1 MIAVAEAQRLIL
13 QHARPLAPETASLG
27 PSALRLLLAEDV
39 ASDLDSPPYDK
50 SMMDGYAVRCAD
62 LAAGQGTLAVV
73 EEIPAGTMPTK
84 AIEPGQASRIM
95 TGAPIPEGADAV
107 VMVERTA
114 MLDERQ
120 VKVDDRPRCGQN
132 ICVRASELR
141 RGEVVLASGT
151 VLRPQEIGL
160 LGTVGRSTFK
170 AVPRPRVCVL
180 STGDEIVEA
189 NQAPGPGQIR
199 NSNGP
204 MLAAR
209 TDRAG
214 GVPRYLGIARDN
226 LESVRPH
233 VAEGMEADWTTTPGR
248 DS

>member
-1 MIAVAEAQRLIL
+1 
-13 QHARPLAPETASLG
+13 
-27 PSALRLLLAEDV
+27 
-39 ASDLDSPPYDK
+39 
-50 SMMDGYAVRCAD
+50 
-62 LAAGQGTLAVV
+62 
-73 EEIPAGTMPTK
+73 
-84 AIEPGQASRIM
+84 M

-204 MLAAR
+204 MLAAQ

-226 LESVRPH
+226 LESLRPL
-233 VAEGMEADWTTTPGR
+233 VAEGLEADVLILSGGVSAGKLDLVPGVLR
-248 DS
+248 ESGVVAHFHKVEMKPGKPVLFG